1 MVFVEYNR
9 QLAIEYAKKWAL
21 GRNDSYYNFDELGGD
36 CTNFVSQC
44 IYAGALQMN
53 YTPIFGWYYKNLN
66 NRSPSWAG
74 VEFLYNFLVNN
85 KNLGPVGEISNVN
98 NVSIGDIIQLG
109 DQYENYYH
117 TLIITS
123 VDNGIIKV
131 ASHTNDAFNRPLSTY
146 SYSTARYVHILGIN
160 REN

>member
-9 QLAIEYAKKWAL
+9 QSALEYAKEWAYK
-21 GRNDSYYNFDELGGD
+21 RNDKYYNFDELGGD
-36 CTNFVSQC
+36 CTSFVSQC
-44 IYAGALQMN
+44 IYAGAPQMN

-74 VEFLYNFLVNN
+74 VEFLYNFLINN
-85 KNLGPVGEISNVN
+85 KSLGPTGRLSSAN
-98 NVSIGDIIQLG
+98 NMQIGDIIQLG
-109 DQYENYYH
+109 DEYENFYH

-123 VDNGIIKV
+123 IDNDVIKV
-131 ASHTNDAFNRPLSTY
+131 GSHTNDAFDRSLNTY
-146 SYSTARYVHILGIN
+146 SYASIRFVHITGFY